1 MDLVKREE
9 DEDQQAFLPK
19 ARESEEI
26 SLSDVSFSEEG
37 ETPRKTTP
45 WASKKYLRLI
55 LEIVMALV
63 ILILFIHPFPARRL
77 GKPTPVPECMFFNYD
92 QMNKKENA
100 FTNMMP

>member
-9 DEDQQAFLPK
+9 NEDEQAFLPK

-26 SLSDVSFSEEG
+26 SLSDVSFSEEEEG
-37 ETPRKTTP
+37 PRKTTS

-63 ILILFIHPFPARRL
+63 ILVLFIHPFPARKP
-77 GKPTPVPECMFFNYD
+77 GKPTPVPDCMFSL
-92 QMNKKENA
+92 A
-100 FTNMMP
+100 I